1 MDNIIIRSCRPGKVL
16 LIFPVILIAF
26 TMSLTGQGRP
36 GYNFKDGNPAD
47 NLPSYIKRV
56 TQFGER
62 ADWSH
67 DGKKVLF
74 VEKTFGDVYEVE
86 LATGKIS
93 LITGH
98 FYHGGFTRALYLANG
113 DVLLSGCT
121 SFDAANP
128 QVNRQRKAEL
138 WILDKSYR
146 KPPVRLGTKCS
157 EGPAVSRKNMKIAW
171 TIVSNQ
177 YPDSLKKGQYLF
189 LMADIIYSNGIPELT
204 NKKVIFD
211 NTGTPFRDME
221 VQSFVPP
228 DENMLTFSGYQYRG
242 TEVMMLDLKT
252 GEVKDMSNADN
263 QYDEPEGIFP
273 DGKSCCV
280 ECDRETGAVDIY
292 KLSLDGTGNLKRL
305 TFFSDYKGYK
315 GSNPVIS
322 DDGRFMAFQLAKST
336 DQAGIGYGIFVMDL
350 KKAKK

>member
-1 MDNIIIRSCRPGKVL
+1 MKNIL
-16 LIFPVILIAF
+16 LIIAVLILFISF
-26 TMSLTGQGRP
+26 SLSAQTTLKSQL
-36 GYNFKDGNPAD
+36 KDGNPAD

-67 DGKKVLF
+67 DGKKILF
-74 VEKTFGDVYEVE
+74 MEKTYGDVYEVE

-113 DVLLSGCT
+113 DILLSGCT
-121 SFDAANP
+121 SFDASRP
-128 QVNRQRKAEL
+128 HINRQINAEL
-138 WILDKSYR
+138 WVLDKNHT

-171 TIVSNQ
+171 TVVSNQ

-189 LMADIIYSNGIPELT
+189 NMADIVYENGKPELA
-204 NKKVIFD
+204 NIKLIFD
-211 NTGTPFRDME
+211 NTGTPYKDIE
-221 VQSFVPP
+221 VQNFVPP
-228 DENMLTFSGYQYRG
+228 DEKTMIFSGYNYQG
-242 TEVMMLDLKT
+242 TEVMMLNMET
-252 GEVKDMSNADN
+252 GVVTNMSNADN

-273 DGKSCCV
+273 DGKYCCV

-292 KLSLDGTGNLKRL
+292 KLKLDGNGDLVRITN
-305 TFFSDYKGYK
+305 FSDYKGYK
-315 GSNPVIS
+315 SSNPVIS
-322 DDGRFMAFQLAKST
+322 DDGKFMAFQLAKST
-336 DQAGIGYGIFVMDL
+336 DLAGIGYGIFIMDL
-350 KKAKK
+350 KKVKKFILKGP

>member
-1 MDNIIIRSCRPGKVL
+1 MKKVLFIIPVL
-16 LIFPVILIAF
+16 LIALPIML
-26 TMSLTGQGRP
+26 SGQDRP
-36 GYNFKDGNPAD
+36 AYNYKEGNPAE
-47 NLPSYIKRV
+47 NLPPYIKRI

-67 DGKKVLF
+67 DGKKILF
-74 VEKTFGDVYEVE
+74 VEKTYGDVYEAE
-86 LATGKIS
+86 LSTGKIS

-121 SFDAANP
+121 SFDAADP
-128 QVNRQRKAEL
+128 HVNRQKKAEL
-138 WILDKSYR
+138 WVLDKSYR

-171 TIVSNQ
+171 TVVSNQ
-177 YPDSLKKGQYLF
+177 YPDSLKRGQYLF
-189 LMADIIYSNGIPELT
+189 LMADLIYDNGVPKLA
-204 NKKVIFD
+204 NRKVIFD
-211 NTGTPFRDME
+211 NTGTPYKDIE
-221 VQSFVPP
+221 VQNFVPP
-228 DENMLTFSGYQYRG
+228 DEKMLIFSGYQYRG
-242 TEVMMLDLKT
+242 TEVMMLDTET
-252 GEVKDMSNADN
+252 GAVKDMSNADN

-273 DGKSCCV
+273 DGKYCCV

-292 KLSLDGTGNLKRL
+292 KLKLDGSGEL
-305 TFFSDYKGYK
+305 TRMTNFSDYKGYK
-315 GSNPVIS
+315 SSNPVIS

-336 DQAGIGYGIFVMDL
+336 DLAGIGYGIFIMDL

>member
-1 MDNIIIRSCRPGKVL
+1 MKKVLFIIPVL
-16 LIFPVILIAF
+16 LIALPIML
-26 TMSLTGQGRP
+26 SGQDQP
-36 GYNFKDGNPAD
+36 AYNYKEGNPAE
-47 NLPSYIKRV
+47 NLPTYIKRI

-67 DGKKVLF
+67 DGKKILF
-74 VEKTFGDVYEVE
+74 VEKTYGDIYEAE
-86 LATGKIS
+86 LSTGKIS

-121 SFDAANP
+121 SFDAADP
-128 QVNRQRKAEL
+128 HVNRQKKAEL
-138 WILDKSYR
+138 WVLDKSYR

-171 TIVSNQ
+171 TVVSNQ
-177 YPDSLKKGQYLF
+177 YPDSLKRGQYLF
-189 LMADIIYSNGIPELT
+189 LMADLIYDNGVPKLA
-204 NKKVIFD
+204 NRKVIFD
-211 NTGTPFRDME
+211 NTGTPYRDIE
-221 VQSFVPP
+221 VQNFVPP
-228 DENMLTFSGYQYRG
+228 DEKMLIFSGYQYRG
-242 TEVMMLDLKT
+242 TDVMMLDTET
-252 GEVKDMSNADN
+252 GAVKDMSNADN

-273 DGKSCCV
+273 DGKYCCV

-292 KLSLDGTGNLKRL
+292 KLKLDGSGEL
-305 TFFSDYKGYK
+305 TRMTNFSDYKGYK
-315 GSNPVIS
+315 SSNPVIS

-336 DQAGIGYGIFVMDL
+336 DLAGIGYGIFIMDL